1 MDATVVEL
9 SDVVKADEISVII
22 INGCIMTNFK
32 LQQSDINQIKKFEGL
47 SLRAYKPVPTERFYT
62 IGYGHYGADVKANQV
77 ITEKEAESL
86 LRKDLEKFEDYV
98 NNLNV
103 CKRYSE
109 FASLTD
115 FAFNLGTA
123 ALGRSTLL
131 KYIRAKKPEQY
142 IREEFGKW
150 VNSKGMRLK
159 GLVIRR
165 QWEADRFYGK
175 EA

>member
-1 MDATVVEL
+1 MKSSEL
-9 SDVVKADEISVII
+9 LINKII
-22 INGCIMTNFK
+22 E
-32 LQQSDINQIKKFEGL
+32 FEGCKL
-47 SLRAYKPVPTERFYT
+47 TAYKCPAGVWT
-62 IGYGHYGADVKANQV
+62 IGVGHTKGVKQGQT
-77 ITEKEAESL
+77 ITKAQAMTL
-86 LRKDLEKFEDYV
+86 LKGDLLPCENYV
-98 NNLNV
+98 NNLGV
-103 CKRYSE
+103 CKTQGQ
-109 FASLTD
+109 FDALVD

-142 IREEFGKW
+142 IREEFAMW

-165 QWEADRFYGK
+165 AWEADRYYGK

>member
-1 MDATVVEL
+1 MKSSEL
-9 SDVVKADEISVII
+9 LLNKII
-22 INGCIMTNFK
+22 E
-32 LQQSDINQIKKFEGL
+32 FEGCKL
-47 SLRAYKPVPTERFYT
+47 TAYKCPAGVWT
-62 IGYGHYGADVKANQV
+62 IGVGHTKGVKQGQT
-77 ITEKEAESL
+77 ITKAQAISL
-86 LRKDLEKFEDYV
+86 LKGDLLPCENYV
-98 NNLNV
+98 NNLGV
-103 CKRYSE
+103 CKTQGE
-109 FASLTD
+109 FDAIVD

-142 IREEFGKW
+142 IREEFAKW

-165 QWEADRFYGK
+165 AWEADRYYGK

>member
-1 MDATVVEL
+1 
-9 SDVVKADEISVII
+9 
-22 INGCIMTNFK
+22 MTNFK

-98 NNLNV
+98 NNLGV

>member
-1 MDATVVEL
+1 MKS
-9 SDVVKADEISVII
+9 SDLLIRK
-22 INGCIMTNFK
+22 
-32 LQQSDINQIKKFEGL
+32 IKEFEGL
-47 SLRAYKPVPTERFYT
+47 SLKAYKPVASERYYT

-115 FAFNLGTA
+115 FAFNLGSS

-131 KYIRAKKPEQY
+131 KYIRQGRGEQY
-142 IREEFGKW
+142 IRDEFAKW
-150 VNSKGMRLK
+150 VNSKGVRLK
-159 GLVIRR
+159 GLVVRR
-165 QWEADRFYGK
+165 AWEADRYFSK
-175 EA
+175 ES

>member
-1 MDATVVEL
+1 MKSSEL
-9 SDVVKADEISVII
+9 LLNKII
-22 INGCIMTNFK
+22 
-32 LQQSDINQIKKFEGL
+32 DFEGCKL
-47 SLRAYKPVPTERFYT
+47 TAYKCPAGVWT
-62 IGYGHYGADVKANQV
+62 IGVGHTKGVKQGQT
-77 ITEKEAESL
+77 ITEAQAMSL
-86 LRKDLEKFEDYV
+86 LKGDLLPCENYV
-98 NNLNV
+98 NNLGV
-103 CKRYSE
+103 CKTQGQ
-109 FASLTD
+109 FDALVD

-142 IREEFGKW
+142 IREEFAKW

-165 QWEADRFYGK
+165 QWEADRYFGK

>member
-1 MDATVVEL
+1 
-9 SDVVKADEISVII
+9 
-22 INGCIMTNFK
+22 MTNFK

-98 NNLNV
+98 NNLGV
-103 CKRYSE
+103 CKKYSE

-131 KYIRAKKPEQY
+131 KYIRQGKPERY

>member
-1 MDATVVEL
+1 MKSSEL
-9 SDVVKADEISVII
+9 LINKII
-22 INGCIMTNFK
+22 EFEGCK
-32 LQQSDINQIKKFEGL
+32 LQ
-47 SLRAYKPVPTERFYT
+47 AYKCPAGVWT
-62 IGYGHYGADVKANQV
+62 IGVGHTKGVKQGQT
-77 ITEKEAESL
+77 ITEAQAMSL
-86 LRKDLEKFEDYV
+86 LKGDLLPCENYV
-98 NNLNV
+98 NNLGV
-103 CKRYSE
+103 CKTQGE
-109 FASLTD
+109 FDAIVD

-142 IREEFGKW
+142 IREEFAKW

-165 QWEADRFYGK
+165 QWEADRYFGK

>member
-1 MDATVVEL
+1 MKS
-9 SDVVKADEISVII
+9 SDLLIRK
-22 INGCIMTNFK
+22 
-32 LQQSDINQIKKFEGL
+32 IKEFEGL
-47 SLRAYKPVPTERFYT
+47 SLKAYKPVPTEKFYT

-86 LRKDLEKFEDYV
+86 LRKDLEKFEAYV
-98 NNLNV
+98 NKLDV
-103 CKRYSE
+103 CKRQGQ
-109 FASLTD
+109 FDSLVS
-115 FAFNLGTA
+115 FSFNLGTA

-142 IREEFGKW
+142 IREEFAKW

-165 QWEADRFYGK
+165 QWEADRYYGK

>member
-1 MDATVVEL
+1 MKSSEL
-9 SDVVKADEISVII
+9 LLNKII
-22 INGCIMTNFK
+22 
-32 LQQSDINQIKKFEGL
+32 DFEGCKL
-47 SLRAYKPVPTERFYT
+47 TAYKCPAGVWT
-62 IGYGHYGADVKANQV
+62 IGVGHTKGVKQGQT
-77 ITEKEAESL
+77 ITEAQAMSL
-86 LRKDLEKFEDYV
+86 LKGDLLPCENYV
-98 NNLNV
+98 NNLGV
-103 CKRYSE
+103 CKTQGQ
-109 FASLTD
+109 FDALVD

-142 IREEFGKW
+142 IREEFAKW

-165 QWEADRFYGK
+165 AWEADRYYGK

>member
-1 MDATVVEL
+1 MMKSSEL
-9 SDVVKADEISVII
+9 LLNKII
-22 INGCIMTNFK
+22 
-32 LQQSDINQIKKFEGL
+32 DFEGCKL
-47 SLRAYKPVPTERFYT
+47 TAYKCPAGVWT
-62 IGYGHYGADVKANQV
+62 IGVGHTKGVKQGQT
-77 ITEKEAESL
+77 ITEAQAMSL
-86 LRKDLEKFEDYV
+86 LKGDLLPCENYV
-98 NNLNV
+98 NNLGV
-103 CKRYSE
+103 CKTQGQ
-109 FASLTD
+109 FDALVD

-142 IREEFGKW
+142 IREEFAKW

-165 QWEADRFYGK
+165 QWEADRYYGK